1 MASGLQMDYSLQMLR
16 VDTTL
21 LHKQT
26 WQLRGGEYSL
36 QEWPVGLMT
45 FHHTEPQYNLDG
57 VDMCTAL
64 QIKKL
69 KGRDQFGDL

>member
-1 MASGLQMDYSLQMLR
+1 MDDSLQMLR

-36 QEWPVGLMT
+36 WVWSEDLMT
-45 FHHTEPQYNLDG
+45 FNHNEPQYYLDG
-57 VDMCTAL
+57 VGKRCV
-64 QIKKL
+64 QHFI
-69 KGRDQFGDL
+69 